1 MFDASLFFGLIFV
14 KIFPMKKLLYIGVLL
29 FLAFSLTQASSTS
42 STPNLLEGIVTVFQ
56 SGSSKELAKYFD
68 YGIDININGNQGD
81 YSRNQ
86 AELVMRDFFKKFP
99 PVDFQLLYQGSN
111 TDQIIYYI
119 GNYKSEETVF
129 RVFIKGKKEN
139 ESIKVYS
146 LDIVKGVK

>member
-1 MFDASLFFGLIFV
+1 LDTGLFFGLIFV

-29 FLAFSLTQASSTS
+29 FLAFSFTQASSTK
-42 STPNLLEGIVTVFQ
+42 STPNSLEGIVTVFQ

-68 YGIDININGNQGD
+68 SGIDININGNQGD

-99 PVDFQLLYQGSN
+99 PVDFQLLHQGSN

-119 GNYKSEETVF
+119 GTYKTEETVF